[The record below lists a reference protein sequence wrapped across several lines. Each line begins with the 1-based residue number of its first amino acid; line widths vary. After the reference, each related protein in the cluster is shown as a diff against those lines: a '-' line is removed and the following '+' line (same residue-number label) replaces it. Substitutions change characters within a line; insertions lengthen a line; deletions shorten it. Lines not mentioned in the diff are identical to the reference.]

1 MVATESCLSVA
12 DSEFVVAG
20 FGLCME
26 VLEASSDV
34 KLDGNS
40 GLLVCSVTWGVDTN
54 VDVDV
59 DADVGSVVSTDNGLN
74 GVATNEITDISDAVI
89 LCGKVI

>member
-1 MVATESCLSVA
+1 
-12 DSEFVVAG
+12 
-20 FGLCME
+20 ME

-59 DADVGSVVSTDNGLN
+59 DADVGSVVSIDNGLN
-74 GVATNEITDISDAVI
+74 GVATNEITDISDAVV